1 MGLMIL
7 SEQEVQ
13 VLVELAKECEIGDPF
28 DWSDVAIDEEE
39 AYKLMAMNVLSMNM
53 NRDIMAA
60 TVVKLCVENMVLNF
74 KLMQNVNKK

>member
-1 MGLMIL
+1 MIL
-7 SEQEVQ
+7 SEKEVQ

-28 DWSDVAIDEEE
+28 DWANVAIDEEE

-60 TVVKLCVENMVLNF
+60 TVVKLCVENMVLNL
-74 KLMQNVNKK
+74 KLMQNVNEK

>member
-1 MGLMIL
+1 MIL

-13 VLVELAKECEIGDPF
+13 VLVELAKEYEIGDPF

-60 TVVKLCVENMVLNF
+60 TVVKLCVENMVLNL